1 MPIQSH
7 IETMLSPRLCAEDET
22 GFRTFT
28 SSSRFAAYQQSL
40 AWANHAPSGG
50 RYDYLLF
57 LCRRRGETIGA
68 GVVRRT
74 KLAPFTFL
82 ATLQRGPV
90 VAELDDLGPVLKAL
104 KRALKEAGCCTVIV
118 GPRARGEERD
128 RVLASLSQAGFSALP
143 NSAQSLH
150 VSTGLVD
157 LRPSEEAIL
166 AAFKQR
172 GRRQVRAAAGK
183 GVGIRSAETGA
194 DIAAYEAIT
203 AEFMAGKP
211 AYDRKG
217 QPDARGQAA
226 IVAANGGG
234 ILLAELNGEV
244 IGGHSFVVQGKEA
257 IWLSI
262 ATSNRD
268 PSLPRSYLLVWEAM
282 RMAKRLGCQ
291 AYDLAGMVGSDPRDR
306 GEANREQFKQA
317 FAPSLEELVPA
328 HLAALDP
335 VRHAIFFSARQAYR
349 RFRAGRAARARD

>member
-7 IETMLSPRLCAEDET
+7 IETRLSPRLCAEDESE
-22 GFRTFT
+22 FRNFT
-28 SSSRFAAYQQSL
+28 SHSRFAAYQQSL

-50 RYDYLLF
+50 RQDYLLF
-57 LCRRRGETIGA
+57 LCRRRGEAIGA

-74 KLAPFTFL
+74 KLAPFSFL

-90 VAELDDLGPVLKAL
+90 VAELDDLGPVLTAL
-104 KRALKEAGCCTVIV
+104 KRALQGAGCCTVIV

-128 RVLASLSQAGFSALP
+128 RALEALSQAGFNALP

-150 VSTGLVD
+150 VGTGLID

-172 GRRQVRAAAGK
+172 GRRQIRAAAGK
-183 GVGIRSAETGA
+183 GVGIRSAETEA
-194 DIAAYEAIT
+194 DIAAYEAVT
-203 AEFMAGKP
+203 ARFMAGKP
-211 AYDRKG
+211 AYDRRG

-234 ILLAELNGEV
+234 ILLAELGGEV
-244 IGGHSFVVQGKEA
+244 IGGHAFVVQGKEA

-282 RMAKRLGCQ
+282 RMAKRLGCR

-317 FAPSLEELVPA
+317 FAPSLEDLVTA
-328 HLAALDP
+328 HVAALDP
-335 VRHAIFFSARQAYR
+335 VRHALFFNARQAYR
-349 RFRAGRAARARD
+349 RVRAGRAARPGD